1 MSMDDKSN
9 NPIQVSSSDR
19 DPLTILKET
28 LSKLL
33 KILRNFL
40 LCIGI
45 AVSLFLAT
53 SILSAAKEENEYHL
67 FLWLLDASLASGP
80 ILSCIVMIRT
90 LLGIKSKKLLI
101 AAIICSLPFII
112 LILLALFEYLVS
124 FF

>member
-67 FLWLLDASLASGP
+67 FLWLVGCLPCFRTYPELYCYDKDLARHKIKKASHCRDHMFSSVYYFDPPG
-80 ILSCIVMIRT
+80 
-90 LLGIKSKKLLI
+90 
-101 AAIICSLPFII
+101 
-112 LILLALFEYLVS
+112 S
-124 FF
+124 F